1 MLRFEREPRKETNP
15 TSGSKPYRQEPLKQ
29 GDLPS
34 LLLLHRQVECLRR
47 GLLPTA
53 KVWGREKLF
62 KGADVFSGKS
72 CIRSLLSCSTTAGG
86 PAVRAVVVPH
96 CLARC
101 ENQTTAGRD
110 VDHMASEV
118 FV

>member
-1 MLRFEREPRKETNP
+1 M
-15 TSGSKPYRQEPLKQ
+15 GAQEGNQSYKRIQTLQ
-29 GDLPS
+29 TRALDLPS

-62 KGADVFSGKS
+62 KDVFSGKS

-86 PAVRAVVVPH
+86 PAVRAVVVP
-96 CLARC
+96 LFS
-101 ENQTTAGRD
+101 Q
-110 VDHMASEV
+110 V
-118 FV
+118 